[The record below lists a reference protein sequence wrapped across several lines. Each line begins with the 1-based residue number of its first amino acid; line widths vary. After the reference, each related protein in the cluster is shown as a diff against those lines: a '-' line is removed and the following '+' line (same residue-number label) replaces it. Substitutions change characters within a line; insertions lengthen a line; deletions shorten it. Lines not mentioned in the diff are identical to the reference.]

1 MFGGVEQLIRESSD
15 WAYRDQAQLA
25 TGFENWNTS
34 DPPDPSTNW
43 LNGPNGDASASFPV
57 PQQQVQAPVA
67 PAAAAAAPVVPTY
80 GMPNGVAT
88 SNAVNANTYA
98 MMNWM
103 NGANP
108 YTNMMNYDEDEW
120 YR

>member
-1 MFGGVEQLIRESSD
+1 
-15 WAYRDQAQLA
+15 
-25 TGFENWNTS
+25 
-34 DPPDPSTNW
+34 
-43 LNGPNGDASASFPV
+43 
-57 PQQQVQAPVA
+57 
-67 PAAAAAAPVVPTY
+67 
-80 GMPNGVAT
+80 
-88 SNAVNANTYA
+88 